1 LEELLPKDNENIPF
15 LGPVEPSEP
24 LGFSAEQMIR
34 CEECLRANPPTR
46 VSCLYCV
53 APLPLTETS
62 KHLRKPV
69 LRPPD
74 KHQLA
79 YNNILL
85 PSDGPVTEAVI
96 GAAATLLK
104 LTLANV
110 QGLLSQNVPLPVART
125 ASREEAEL
133 VCDRLSELA
142 LKCLTLSDEELGLSY
157 SDNAVKRVRTMNFD
171 ERYLTIYQAGAA
183 EGVAVLWGDV
193 ILILPARLF
202 ETTLEI
208 KERLSR
214 KTEKEIVDTSEFS
227 RDEAVIDLYT
237 AQHSATWRIGASGF
251 DFSCLGSEKTLVANE
266 NIGKLQRLLL
276 DRAMNA
282 QFDDSY
288 RRVRTL
294 LEHAWGTQQKMQ
306 SSGWRRE
313 RPGKLSVHSATTKSN
328 ESQFT
333 RYSRLRYYFNSNQ
346 SGEFKITS
354 EFKL

>member
-1 LEELLPKDNENIPF
+1 LPKDNENIPF

-34 CEECLRANPPTR
+34 CEACLRANPPTR

-85 PSDGPVTEAVI
+85 PSDGVVTEEVI
-96 GAAATLLK
+96 GASATLLK
-104 LTLANV
+104 LAPANV
-110 QGLLSQNVPLPVART
+110 QALMSVDVPLPVART

-133 VCDRLSELA
+133 VCDRLRELG
-142 LKCLTLSDEELGLSY
+142 LKCLSISDEGLGLSLT
-157 SDNAVKRVRTMNFD
+157 VKRVRAMSFD
-171 ERYLTIYQAGAA
+171 DHYLTIYQAGAA
-183 EGVAVLWGDV
+183 ESVAALWEDV
-193 ILILPARLF
+193 ILIVRARLV

-214 KTEKEIVDTSEFS
+214 KPEKELVDSSEFS

-237 AQHSATWRIGASGF
+237 LGHSATWRIGASGF

-266 NIGKLQRLLL
+266 NIGKLERLLVE
-276 DRAMNA
+276 RAINA

-294 LEHAWGTQQKMQ
+294 LEHAWGTQQELQ

-328 ESQFT
+328 ETQFT
-333 RYSRLRYYFNSNQ
+333 RYSRLRYYFCALSTDYTDSINQ
-346 SGEFKITS
+346 SV
-354 EFKL
+354 